1 MTERADAAARA
12 LPCGRSAADLVDLA
26 AGDAAAVSPELAE
39 HAAGCPH
46 CQAELA
52 RQRPAWHLVRSA
64 AEAPVVTPPE
74 LVDRVLDSL
83 RGLRGRTGGHAIEL
97 AEPDGTLTVSES
109 VVVVIARAL
118 VREHAETRGDI
129 WERGVEF
136 GDDGLVVRIAVAY
149 GVDIAAATD
158 ALRRHVHTGLV
169 GHLGDAVPA
178 VQVDV
183 VDVVSR

>member
-1 MTERADAAARA
+1 MTERADAVARA

-26 AGDAAAVSPELAE
+26 AGDAVAASPELAE
-39 HAAGCPH
+39 HVVGCPH

-52 RQRPAWHLVRSA
+52 RQRPAWHMVRAA

-83 RGLRGRTGGHAIEL
+83 RGLRGRLSGHAIEL
-97 AEPDGTLTVSES
+97 SEPDGTLTVAES

-129 WERGVEF
+129 WERGVEV
-136 GDDGLVVRIAVAY
+136 GDEAVVVRLAVAY
-149 GVDIAAATD
+149 GVDIAAAAD

-183 VDVVSR
+183 VDVIAR

>member
-1 MTERADAAARA
+1 
-12 LPCGRSAADLVDLA
+12 
-26 AGDAAAVSPELAE
+26 
-39 HAAGCPH
+39 
-46 CQAELA
+46 
-52 RQRPAWHLVRSA
+52 
-64 AEAPVVTPPE
+64 
-74 LVDRVLDSL
+74 
-83 RGLRGRTGGHAIEL
+83 
-97 AEPDGTLTVSES
+97 
-109 VVVVIARAL
+109 